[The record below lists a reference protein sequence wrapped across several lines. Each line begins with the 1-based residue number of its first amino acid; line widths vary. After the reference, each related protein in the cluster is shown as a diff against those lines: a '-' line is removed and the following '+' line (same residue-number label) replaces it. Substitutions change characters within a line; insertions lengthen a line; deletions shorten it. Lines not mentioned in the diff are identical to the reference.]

1 MKNINPQIIVR
12 ISIAI
17 LFLWFGINQIFLP
30 NDFRGYVPEFV
41 LTSNFASQMLL
52 INGIFETIFGILLLL
67 GIFVRISSFI
77 LSIHLLI
84 ITFSLGYNDIA
95 VRDFILTLITFSI
108 CIGGADKWCLVK
120 KY

>member
-1 MKNINPQIIVR
+1 MNNENSQILIR
-12 ISIAI
+12 ISISL
-17 LFLWFGINQIFLP
+17 LFLWFGINQLINP
-30 NDFRGYVPEFV
+30 NDFMGY
-41 LTSNFASQMLL
+41 LSNFIIASSYASTILL
-52 INGIFETIFGILLLL
+52 VNGIFETIFGLLLLL
-67 GIFVRISSFI
+67 GIYVRITSAI

-95 VRDFILTLITFSI
+95 VRDFILTLVTLSI

>member
-1 MKNINPQIIVR
+1 MDKERAQILVR
-12 ISIAI
+12 ISISL
-17 LFLWFGINQIFLP
+17 LFLWFGINQLINPDYFTGYLP
-30 NDFRGYVPEFV
+30 DFI

-52 INGIFETIFGILLLL
+52 INGLFETILGMLLLL
-67 GIFVRISSFI
+67 GIFVRITSLI

-108 CIGGADKWCLVK
+108 CIGGADKWCLIK